1 MSIETSELGNG
12 LTIVTDTI
20 DSVETAS
27 LGIWVSA
34 GARNESPESNG
45 VSHMLKH
52 MAFKGT
58 ARRSAYDIASEIEDV
73 GGHLNAYTSHEMTV
87 YHATVLKEHVQL
99 ALDIIADI
107 LGHSTYEEAELE
119 RERGVVLQ
127 EIGRA
132 ADTPEDM
139 ISDWFQ
145 SSAFSGQPLGRPV
158 LGTMET
164 VSRMSRRTLLDYVN
178 THYGSDRMILSAAG
192 NFDPDRVTALAGNAF
207 GDFETCVAPE
217 TDPPK
222 YVGGE
227 HRENRDLE
235 QVHVMLGFEG
245 IGYDDPDSYALAVLS
260 SALGG
265 GAASRLF
272 QEVREKRGLVY
283 AIETFM
289 TCYEQCGIF
298 GLYAGTGPETVEE
311 LLVVICHELARAA
324 LEPMDEKEIARARNQ
339 IKASQLMALE
349 STSARA
355 ERAARQLHVFG
366 RVLPVDEVAA
376 RIDAVSADDLCRVA
390 VRVLRSRPT
399 LSAIGP
405 IQGLPEYESIRKL
418 LA

>member
-45 VSHMLKH
+45 VSHMLEH

-58 ARRSAYDIASEIEDV
+58 ARRSAYDIASEIENV

-298 GLYAGTGPETVEE
+298 G
-311 LLVVICHELARAA
+311 A
-324 LEPMDEKEIARARNQ
+324 LCGHRARD
-339 IKASQLMALE
+339 S
-349 STSARA
+349 RG
-355 ERAARQLHVFG
+355 AACRY
-366 RVLPVDEVAA
+366 LP
-376 RIDAVSADDLCRVA
+376 
-390 VRVLRSRPT
+390 
-399 LSAIGP
+399 
-405 IQGLPEYESIRKL
+405 
-418 LA
+418 